1 MTGEDWW
8 LAAAVA
14 SGVLLVI
21 ATTSAMV
28 LARSRLQRIAV
39 VEQDRDHWQR
49 VAGERGAEAERLAR
63 ESARLIDERAELLAR
78 MREADEQPAATTG
91 PIDRDTTALHELLR
105 RAAPAASLASAPGP
119 RGPTTSVSLADIAG
133 MGQVRPLHA
142 VPDAVERA
150 RERGLLVQPSDQGR
164 RFAIAADADAVLGA
178 IATALLEDAR
188 ERLGRGAQVQLA
200 LQWESPAV
208 VVRLTPF

>member
-8 LAAAVA
+8 LAAAVV

-21 ATTSAMV
+21 AATAAMV
-28 LARSRLQRIAV
+28 LARVRQQRLLDT
-39 VEQDRDHWQR
+39 EQDRDHWQR
-49 VAGERGAEAERLAR
+49 VADERGAEAERLAR
-63 ESARLIDERAELLAR
+63 ESARLIEERVELLAR
-78 MREADEQPAATTG
+78 VREAEEQPATG
-91 PIDRDTTALHELLR
+91 PIDRDTTALHERLR
-105 RAAPAASLASAPGP
+105 QVAPSASLASAPGP

-133 MGQVRPLHA
+133 IGQVRALLA
-142 VPDAVERA
+142 LPDAVERA
-150 RERGLLVQPSDQGR
+150 RESGLLVQPSDQGR
-164 RFAIAADADAVLGA
+164 RFAIAADVDAELGG

-208 VVRLTPF
+208 VIRLTPY